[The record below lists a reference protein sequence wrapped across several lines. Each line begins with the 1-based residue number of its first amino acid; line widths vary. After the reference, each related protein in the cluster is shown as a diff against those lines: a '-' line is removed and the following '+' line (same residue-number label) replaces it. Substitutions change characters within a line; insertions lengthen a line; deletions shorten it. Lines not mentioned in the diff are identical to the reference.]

1 MRKFFLV
8 AAAAAIALVGVS
20 ASACDSGEKK
30 PEAQPETT
38 QPDTM
43 PEQKPETTPET
54 PPQ

>member
-8 AAAAAIALVGVS
+8 AAAAAIALAGVS
-20 ASACDSGEKK
+20 VGACDSGEKK

-43 PEQKPETTPET
+43 PEQPPET
-54 PPQ
+54 PPDGQ

>member
-38 QPDTM
+38 QPDTT
-43 PEQKPETTPET
+43 PEQPETTPEP

>member
-38 QPDTM
+38 QPGTM
-43 PEQKPETTPET
+43 PEQQPEQPEQ